1 VRFSLLR
8 GFIPVFHNNSH
19 HLSRGQ
25 VDDLSEAFARMM
37 HPQSLHRVPVQLGH
51 SWQIASLRLRS
62 SGLTFRRK
70 ATSLAA
76 FDNETAVSFVIGIPA
91 TLTFILGSLG
101 TVFPHCSFLK
111 AYRWA

>member
-1 VRFSLLR
+1 
-8 GFIPVFHNNSH
+8 
-19 HLSRGQ
+19 
-25 VDDLSEAFARMM
+25 VDDLSEAFARMI

-51 SWQIASLRLRS
+51 FWQTASLRPRS

-76 FDNETAVSFVIGIPA
+76 FDSETAVSFVMGIPA
-91 TLTFILGSLG
+91 TLTFIFGNLG
-101 TVFPHCSFLK
+101 TPFAHHTLLK